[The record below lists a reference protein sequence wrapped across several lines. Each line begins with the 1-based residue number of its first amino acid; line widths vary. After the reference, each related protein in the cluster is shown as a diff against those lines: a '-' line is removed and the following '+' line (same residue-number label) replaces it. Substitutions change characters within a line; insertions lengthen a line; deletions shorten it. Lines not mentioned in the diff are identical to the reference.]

1 MYHTQNVVFPLQ
13 TWQARV
19 QLLSLKLELQ
29 TRLTSLHALPPSPRC
44 KSHRRFVIMNF
55 VIMNLKLACFFVLAA
70 TTLPPGLS
78 SPSLLSILKKATQ
91 NSWAFQWFQF
101 KCLDGTCSAITTGS
115 RQASSFLVT
124 RSKLRRSCTVS
135 LSSSPH
141 LKSMLKTQNIWTNR
155 PVWTKQS
162 GAPCHTSLSN
172 FTPQVLEF
180 YINDSLSIT
189 TTKKR
194 SKSWQ
199 FSGNVLFIKQRSAKQ
214 CSMKPW

>member
-1 MYHTQNVVFPLQ
+1 MFPLQ

-19 QLLSLKLELQ
+19 QLPSLKLELQ

-44 KSHRRFVIMNF
+44 KSHRRFVIMNFVIMNF

-162 GAPCHTSLSN
+162 GASCHTSLSN
-172 FTPQVLEF
+172 FTPQVLDF
-180 YINDSLSIT
+180 TSTIAC
-189 TTKKR
+189 
-194 SKSWQ
+194 Q
-199 FSGNVLFIKQRSAKQ
+199 
-214 CSMKPW
+214 